1 MTLTD
6 DKRVDFKS
14 LRYPFMCYD
23 MIFKSVFIDNEN
35 ILAKMISDITGLNYG
50 FLENNIMLK
59 TNELSND
66 RYNEKFK
73 RCDFLVSFNN
83 NPIINLELNPKSYI
97 GLIIK
102 NLSYLFHIYKTNSV
116 SGEEYNDKLEVTQIN
131 INNYG
136 DSDKALN
143 KYLIKEELDKIYTN
157 SLKIL
162 ELNIVKCREIY
173 YNNLER
179 EVPNYIKWGTFLSS
193 RDRNEMFDIL
203 SELLEEK
210 EVMII
215 MNKIDNL
222 RLESLFMPEEEMLK
236 WEEWERR
243 SILTEEK
250 NKMIAELR
258 TELSDEIRA
267 EVSDE
272 IRAEGLAE
280 GKKEGQEE
288 KTLEIIKS
296 MLENNASYDFIS
308 KVTKKSINDIK
319 EIENS
324 MNK

>member
-1 MTLTD
+1 
-6 DKRVDFKS
+6 
-14 LRYPFMCYD
+14 
-23 MIFKSVFIDNEN
+23 
-35 ILAKMISDITGLNYG
+35 
-50 FLENNIMLK
+50 
-59 TNELSND
+59 
-66 RYNEKFK
+66 
-73 RCDFLVSFNN
+73 
-83 NPIINLELNPKSYI
+83 
-97 GLIIK
+97 
-102 NLSYLFHIYKTNSV
+102 
-116 SGEEYNDKLEVTQIN
+116 
-131 INNYG
+131 
-136 DSDKALN
+136 
-143 KYLIKEELDKIYTN
+143 
-157 SLKIL
+157 
-162 ELNIVKCREIY
+162 
-173 YNNLER
+173 
-179 EVPNYIKWGTFLSS
+179 
-193 RDRNEMFDIL
+193 
-203 SELLEEK
+203 
-210 EVMII
+210 
-215 MNKIDNL
+215 
-222 RLESLFMPEEEMLK
+222 MPEEEMLK